1 MTRTALVTTALP
13 YANGLLHLGHLVGY
27 IQADIW
33 VRARRMS
40 GGKAWFVCADDT
52 HGTPIMLAAEK
63 AGVPPETFIASI
75 QASHERDFA
84 AFGVAFDHYDS
95 TNSAANKALTEQFYL
110 KLEAAGH
117 ISRRSVAQ
125 FYDPAKGMFLPDRY
139 VKGICPNCGSPD
151 QYGDNCEVCGATY
164 APTDLKEPRSVI
176 SGATPEMRDSEH
188 FFFEVGH
195 FDGFLRE
202 WLAGDVALPGV
213 KAKLGEWLNAEGGL
227 RAWDISRDAP
237 YFGFE
242 IPGQPG
248 KYFYVWLDAPIGY
261 LSSFQMLCQRTGE
274 DFEAH
279 LRAGTSTELH
289 HFIGKD
295 IVNFH
300 GLFWPAVLH
309 GSGHRAPTRLHVNGY
324 LTVDGAKMSK
334 SRGTFVMARTFLDA
348 GLEPE
353 ALRYY
358 YAAKSGGGVDDLDL
372 NLGDFIARVNADL
385 VNKFVN
391 LASRCAGFISKRF
404 DGQLAAQLPDA
415 AQYQRFV
422 EGLAPIREAYERN
435 DPAAAIRLTMAL
447 ADEANRYIDDVK
459 PWVVSSAV
467 ESQLVEELLASHF
480 EGDGWTVTYPAAN
493 SHDYDLLITKHD
505 AKTAVEYKHRKASVA
520 DAKKLLA
527 SLDYGL
533 FHKAMLIVNSPV
545 STSVELEELLAENSN
560 LKIIYRPDIERILGP
575 DFDKPHADRSISEKE
590 AELQATCT
598 QGLNLFRV
606 LVTALKPVLPATA
619 AQAEAFLAAP
629 VNDWTDLVQPL
640 LGHRI
645 TEYTPLFTRIDPK
658 KIDAMIDASKDT
670 LQPAAAA
677 APAAKTEAVKPA
689 APAPAKD
696 EAKSADAPATIGID
710 DFAKLDLRIGKVLV
724 CEFVEGSDKLLRF
737 ELDAGDLG
745 KRQIFSGIRGS
756 YAEPEKLVGRS
767 VVFIANL
774 APRKMRFG
782 LSEGMILS
790 AGFDG
795 GALALLDAD
804 SGAQPG
810 MPVR

>member
-13 YANGLLHLGHLVGY
+13 YANGPLHLGHLVGY

-40 GGKAWFVCADDT
+40 GGKTWFVCADDT

-63 AGVPPETFIASI
+63 AGVTPEAFIANI

-95 TNSAANKALTEQFYL
+95 TNSAANKALTEAFYL
-110 KLEAAGH
+110 KLEAEGH
-117 ISRRSVAQ
+117 IARRSVAQ

-139 VKGICPNCGSPD
+139 IKGICPNCGTPD

-164 APTDLKEPRSVI
+164 SPTDLKDPKSVI
-176 SGATPEMRDSEH
+176 SGATPEIRDSEH
-188 FFFEVGH
+188 FFFEVGR
-195 FDGFLRE
+195 FEGFLRE

-237 YFGFE
+237 YFGFQ
-242 IPGQPG
+242 IPGHPG

-261 LSSFQMLCQRTGE
+261 LSSFQTLCEKTGE
-274 DFEAH
+274 DFDAH

-309 GSGHRAPTRLHVNGY
+309 GTGHRAPTRLHVNGY

-358 YAAKSGGGVDDLDL
+358 FAAKSSGGVDDLDL

-385 VNKFVN
+385 VGKFVN

-404 DGQLAAQLPDA
+404 EGRLAAALPDA
-415 AQYQRFV
+415 AQYDRFV
-422 EGLAPIREAYERN
+422 AALAPIREAYERN
-435 DPAAAIRLTMAL
+435 DPAAALRLTMTL
-447 ADEANRYIDDVK
+447 ADEANRYIDDQK
-459 PWVVSSAV
+459 PWVIAK
-467 ESQLVEELLASHF
+467 Q
-480 EGDGWTVTYPAAN
+480 DG
-493 SHDYDLLITKHD
+493 
-505 AKTAVEYKHRKASVA
+505 A
-520 DAKKLLA
+520 DAQLQ
-527 SLDYGL
+527 
-533 FHKAMLIVNSPV
+533 
-545 STSVELEELLAENSN
+545 SV
-560 LKIIYRPDIERILGP
+560 
-575 DFDKPHADRSISEKE
+575 
-590 AELQATCT
+590 CT

-606 LVTALKPVLPATA
+606 LVTALKPILPATA

-629 VNDWTDLVQPL
+629 VQDWTDIVRPL
-640 LGHRI
+640 TAHTI
-645 TEYTPLFTRIDPK
+645 AVYAPLFTRIDPK
-658 KIDAMIDASKDT
+658 MIDAMTDASKDT
-670 LQPAAAA
+670 LAAA
-677 APAAKTEAVKPA
+677 APAAPAKPAKPA
-689 APAPAKD
+689 AVPASAVAAAPAD
-696 EAKSADAPATIGID
+696 GPAYIGID
-710 DFAKLDLRIGKVLV
+710 DFAKLDLRIGKVLA
-724 CEFVEGSDKLLRF
+724 CEFVDGSDKLLRF

-745 KRQIFSGIRGS
+745 TRQIFSGIRAS
-756 YAEPEKLVGRS
+756 YGEPEKLVGRS

-795 GALALLDAD
+795 GDLALLDAD
-804 SGAQPG
+804 SSAQPG

>member
-1 MTRTALVTTALP
+1 MTTALVTTALP
-13 YANGLLHLGHLVGY
+13 YANGPLHLGHLVGY

-33 VRARRMS
+33 VRARRLN
-40 GGKAWFVCADDT
+40 GDKTWFVCADDT

-63 AGVPPETFIASI
+63 AGVTPEAFIAGI
-75 QASHERDFA
+75 KASHERDFA

-95 TNSAANKALTEQFYL
+95 TNSPVNRELTEQFYL
-110 KLEAAGH
+110 KLEQTGH

-139 VKGICPNCGSPD
+139 IKGICPNCGSPD

-164 APTDLKEPRSVI
+164 GPTDLKEPKSVI
-176 SGATPEMRDSEH
+176 SGATPEIRDSEH

-195 FDGFLRE
+195 FDAFLRE

-213 KAKLGEWLNAEGGL
+213 KAKLKEWLDAEGGL

-237 YFGFE
+237 YFGFQ

-261 LSSFQMLCQRTGE
+261 LCSFKTLCAAIGE
-274 DFEAH
+274 DFESH
-279 LRAGTSTELH
+279 LSAGTSTELH

-309 GSGHRAPTRLHVNGY
+309 GTGHRAPNRLHVNGY
-324 LTVDGAKMSK
+324 LTVEGAKMSK
-334 SRGTFVMARTFLDA
+334 SRGTFVMARTYLDV

-358 YAAKSGGGVDDLDL
+358 FAAKSSGGVDDLDL

-385 VNKFVN
+385 VGKFVN
-391 LASRCAGFISKRF
+391 LASRCAGFIGKRF
-404 DGQLAAQLPDA
+404 DGKLADTLPDP
-415 AQYQRFV
+415 AQYARFV
-422 EGLAPIREAYERN
+422 AALAPIREAYERN
-435 DPAAAIRLTMAL
+435 DPAAAIRQTMAL
-447 ADEANRYIDDVK
+447 ADEANKYIDETK
-459 PWVVSSAV
+459 PWVIAK
-467 ESQLVEELLASHF
+467 Q
-480 EGDGWTVTYPAAN
+480 EG
-493 SHDYDLLITKHD
+493 
-505 AKTAVEYKHRKASVA
+505 A
-520 DAKKLLA
+520 D
-527 SLDYGL
+527 
-533 FHKAMLIVNSPV
+533 
-545 STSVELEELLAENSN
+545 
-560 LKIIYRPDIERILGP
+560 
-575 DFDKPHADRSISEKE
+575 
-590 AELQATCT
+590 AELQAVCT

-606 LVTALKPVLPATA
+606 LAAALKPILPRTTA
-619 AQAEAFLAAP
+619 EAEAFLSAP
-629 VNDWTDLVQPL
+629 VTSWQDLDQPL
-640 LGHRI
+640 ANGHAI
-645 TEYTPLFTRIDPK
+645 QPYTALFTRIDPK
-658 KIDAMIDASKDT
+658 LIDAMTEASKDT
-670 LQPAAAA
+670 LAAATSSGAASAASVKTTGRAVAAEA
-677 APAAKTEAVKPA
+677 APTNPESPVANHI
-689 APAPAKD
+689 
-696 EAKSADAPATIGID
+696 SID
-710 DFAKLDLRIGKVLV
+710 DFAKLDLRIGKVV
-724 CEFVEGSDKLLRF
+724 ACEFVEGSDKLLRF

-745 KRQIFSGIRGS
+745 KRQIFSGIRAS
-756 YAEPEKLVGRS
+756 YGEPDKLIGRS

-804 SGAQPG
+804 SSAQPG

>member
-1 MTRTALVTTALP
+1 MTTALVTTALP
-13 YANGLLHLGHLVGY
+13 YANGPLHLGHLVGY

-33 VRARRMS
+33 VRARRLR
-40 GGKAWFVCADDT
+40 GDRTWFVCADDT

-63 AGVPPETFIASI
+63 AGVTPESFIAAI

-95 TNSAANKALTEQFYL
+95 TNSDANRALTEAFYA
-110 KLEAAGH
+110 KLDAGGH
-117 ISRRSVAQ
+117 IARRSVAQ

-139 VKGICPNCGSPD
+139 IKGICPNCGSAD

-164 APTDLKEPRSVI
+164 SPTELKEPKSVI
-176 SGATPEMRDSEH
+176 SGATPELRDSEH
-188 FFFEVGH
+188 FFFEVGR
-195 FDGFLRE
+195 FDGFLRQ

-213 KAKLGEWLNAEGGL
+213 KAKLMEWLDSEGGL

-237 YFGFE
+237 YFGFQ

-261 LSSFQMLCQRTGE
+261 LSSFQTLCASLGE
-274 DFEAH
+274 AFEPH
-279 LRAGTSTELH
+279 LAAGTATELH

-309 GSGHRAPTRLHVNGY
+309 GTGHRAPTRLHVNGY

-334 SRGTFVMARTFLDA
+334 SRGTFVMARTYLDV

-358 YAAKSGGGVDDLDL
+358 FAAKSSGGVDDLDL
-372 NLGDFIARVNADL
+372 NLGDFVARVNADL
-385 VNKFVN
+385 VGKFVN
-391 LASRCAGFISKRF
+391 LASRCAGFIDKRF
-404 DGQLAAQLPDA
+404 GGTLADALPDA
-415 AQYQRFV
+415 AQYTRFV
-422 EGLAPIREAYERN
+422 AALAPIREAYERN
-435 DPAAAIRLTMAL
+435 DPASAIRQTMAL
-447 ADEANRYIDDVK
+447 ADEANKYIDEHK
-459 PWVVSSAV
+459 PWV
-467 ESQLVEELLASHF
+467 LAKQ
-480 EGDGWTVTYPAAN
+480 DG
-493 SHDYDLLITKHD
+493 
-505 AKTAVEYKHRKASVA
+505 
-520 DAKKLLA
+520 
-527 SLDYGL
+527 
-533 FHKAMLIVNSPV
+533 
-545 STSVELEELLAENSN
+545 AE
-560 LKIIYRPDIERILGP
+560 
-575 DFDKPHADRSISEKE
+575 AQ
-590 AELQATCT
+590 LQAVCT

-606 LVTALKPVLPATA
+606 LAAALKPVLPRTCAE
-619 AQAEAFLAAP
+619 AEAFLSAP
-629 VNDWTDLVQPL
+629 LTAWEDLDAPL
-640 LGHRI
+640 LAHAI
-645 TEYTPLFTRIDPK
+645 QPYAPLFTRIDPK
-658 KIDAMIDASKDT
+658 LLDAMTDASKDT
-670 LQPAAAA
+670 LAPTPTA
-677 APAAKTEAVKPA
+677 AP
-689 APAPAKD
+689 PAKQ
-696 EAKSADAPATIGID
+696 EAKATTNPQSPIPNPGHIGID
-710 DFAKLDLRIGKVLV
+710 DFAKLDLRIGKVLA

-737 ELDAGDLG
+737 ELDAGELG

-756 YAEPEKLVGRS
+756 YGEPEKLVGRN